1 MSSITFLASVRPF
14 AIPQEIQAK
23 QNQITFKTEEELLFF
38 SVQPLDDYWLKETE
52 GLFTLPYLYEA
63 YGLEHTDFLLYL
75 EKYMETGD
83 VLEIYSVPNQHGFS
97 KYKQKLLER
106 PEPIHINVG
115 SHTYRDSSGLYQLTH
130 DNWVEELSH
139 RLYLSEPSITTFVKY

>member
-1 MSSITFLASVRPF
+1 MSSIAFLASLRPF
-14 AIPQEIQAK
+14 AIPQEMQDK
-23 QNQITFKTEEELLFF
+23 QDQTDFKKEEEFLSF
-38 SVQPLDDYWLKETE
+38 SIQPLDDYWLEETGE
-52 GLFTLPYLYEA
+52 LFTLPYLYEA
-63 YGLEHTDFLLYL
+63 YGLEHEDFLLYL

-115 SHTYRDSSGLYQLTH
+115 SHTYRDSFGLYQLTH
-130 DNWVEELSH
+130 DNWVTELSH
-139 RLYLSEPSITTFVKY
+139 RLYLSEHSITTFVKY

>member
-1 MSSITFLASVRPF
+1 MSSIAFLASLRPF
-14 AIPQEIQAK
+14 AIPQEIQDK
-23 QNQITFKTEEELLFF
+23 QNQINFKTEEEFLSF
-38 SVQPLDDYWLKETE
+38 SVQLLDDYWLEETE

-63 YGLEHTDFLLYL
+63 SGLEDADFLRYL

-83 VLEIYSVPNQHGFS
+83 VLELYSVPNQHGFS

-115 SHTYRDSSGLYQLTH
+115 GHTYRDLFGLYQLTH
-130 DNWVEELSH
+130 DNWVTELSH
-139 RLYLSEPSITTFVKY
+139 RLYLSEHSITTFVKY

>member
-1 MSSITFLASVRPF
+1 MSSIAFLASLRPF
-14 AIPQEIQAK
+14 AIPQEMQDK
-23 QNQITFKTEEELLFF
+23 QDQTDFKKEEEFLSF
-38 SVQPLDDYWLKETE
+38 SIQPLDDYWLEETG

-63 YGLEHTDFLLYL
+63 YGLEHEDFLLYL

-130 DNWVEELSH
+130 DNWVTELSH

>member
-1 MSSITFLASVRPF
+1 MSSIAFLASLRPF
-14 AIPQEIQAK
+14 AIPQEMQGK
-23 QNQITFKTEEELLFF
+23 QDQTDFKKEEEFLSF
-38 SVQPLDDYWLKETE
+38 SIQPLDDYWLEETG

-63 YGLEHTDFLLYL
+63 YGLEHEDFLLYL

-115 SHTYRDSSGLYQLTH
+115 SH
-130 DNWVEELSH
+130 
-139 RLYLSEPSITTFVKY
+139 

>member
-1 MSSITFLASVRPF
+1 MSSIAFLASLRPF
-14 AIPQEIQAK
+14 AIPQEMQDK
-23 QNQITFKTEEELLFF
+23 QDQTDFKKEEEFLSF
-38 SVQPLDDYWLKETE
+38 SIQPLDDYWLEE
-52 GLFTLPYLYEA
+52 SGGLFTLPFLYEA
-63 YGLEHTDFLLYL
+63 YGLEHEDFLLYL

-115 SHTYRDSSGLYQLTH
+115 SHTYRDSFGLYQLTH
-130 DNWVEELSH
+130 DNWVTELSH
-139 RLYLSEPSITTFVKY
+139 RLYLSEHSITTFVKY